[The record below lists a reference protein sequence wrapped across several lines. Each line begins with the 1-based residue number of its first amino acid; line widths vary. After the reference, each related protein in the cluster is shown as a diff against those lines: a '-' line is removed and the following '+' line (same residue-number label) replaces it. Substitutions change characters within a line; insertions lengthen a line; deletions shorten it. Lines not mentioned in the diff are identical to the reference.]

1 MVEASGLPW
10 AAAFAA
16 VSNGSSVSF
25 RVKVATRV
33 RSKIMLW
40 FNKRHSLVVAGNVA
54 VDGSGRKLKKK
65 KDIKLKSAGSGR
77 RVGIGL
83 VTFFTFFNIFLL

>member
-1 MVEASGLPW
+1 MVEATGLPW
-10 AAAFAA
+10 AAAYAE

-54 VDGSGRKLKKK
+54 VDGSGRKLNKK
-65 KDIKLKSAGSGR
+65 KDIKMKSAGSGPPLGMR
-77 RVGIGL
+77 L
-83 VTFFTFFNIFLL
+83 VTFFTLFYIFLL